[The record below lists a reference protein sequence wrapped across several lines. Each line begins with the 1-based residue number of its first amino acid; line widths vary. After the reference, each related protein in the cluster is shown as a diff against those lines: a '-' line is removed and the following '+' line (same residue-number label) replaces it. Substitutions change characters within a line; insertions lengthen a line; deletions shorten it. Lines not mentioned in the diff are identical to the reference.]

1 MTRTIS
7 RLIVLAAATAF
18 LATGCIT
25 SGDLSNSSK
34 WSSKASSSPFTSSS
48 KSSGGD
54 EEDAAYR
61 RDVTSLTFAYLEAG
75 EAGGDLLRDLT
86 RVAEQHGITDWEA
99 SPVTFV
105 AIGAGLRQGG
115 IDAGSVDAFAQ
126 RHFGGN
132 PEILGLLLE
141 GYHS

>member
-1 MTRTIS
+1 MTQTIL

-34 WSSKASSSPFTSSS
+34 WSSKSSSSPFRSSS
-48 KSSGGD
+48 KSSRDD
-54 EEDAAYR
+54 EEEEAYR
-61 RDVTSLTFAYLEAG
+61 NDVTSVTLAYLGAG
-75 EAGGDLLRDLT
+75 EAGGNLLRDLS

-132 PEILGLLLE
+132 SEILGQILE